1 MSTSPPSLPVG
12 QMPSALSF
20 AHGLAAVPGMHVLV
34 SCDCLQWYL
43 CCLIPVLAC
52 RLAAAR
58 PGGYDVLFESLAR
71 QTSNH
76 FELICIDDT
85 GPMNRETGV
94 RAAPT
99 RRAAAVAYARRRG
112 VPLVALVPSKKKV
125 RGLRFGQCN
134 AINSGLVLSSGK
146 FITVVQDNVWL
157 LPNFV
162 ERTLAFFSSH
172 DRDVLL
178 SYPERRVA
186 PPAGRLKRE
195 WMNDTSVLRIFEPP
209 VEEDPVAAGWEIQNF
224 NNTMTEDIWGQ
235 IGKEAY
241 IQTQWFECAA
251 CTASWELYAALNG
264 LDEALDAGDDSQE
277 ANVKDRTV
285 VLSERL
291 KAAAARGGEGTPVGR
306 VLHGGAGLGETW
318 NDLGS
323 PVILI
328 DHHQFESDETWARFE
343 RDTNVYRWRAMKDLM
358 EFEEYPVE
366 APNAFNLA
374 AVRLHDLAVRAQ
386 ALRTDEHGV
395 VESVDWATV
404 LPALDVGAVPM
415 AQVEHVMKPRFG
427 YKPEVLFVYARSE
440 EEQHVWE
447 DGLTR
452 ALREM
457 RRHFHMT
464 LMNIGHLRIEEQPEI
479 DFQMKNT
486 FHFFLGYGRFLGH
499 ADYFMRKYNEVVNP
513 VKKDKGEQLV
523 RFALMLH
530 GGQHFPDEE
539 ALELYGALVADSQA
553 QADELVAN
561 TPSLQ
566 DKIFYN
572 LGIDPQHWTA
582 GDGSAERRSDYD
594 VVVVGDLTSASR

>member
-1 MSTSPPSLPVG
+1 M
-12 QMPSALSF
+12 
-20 AHGLAAVPGMHVLV
+20 
-34 SCDCLQWYL
+34 
-43 CCLIPVLAC
+43 
-52 RLAAAR
+52 
-58 PGGYDVLFESLAR
+58 
-71 QTSNH
+71 
-76 FELICIDDT
+76 
-85 GPMNRETGV
+85 
-94 RAAPT
+94 
-99 RRAAAVAYARRRG
+99 
-112 VPLVALVPSKKKV
+112 
-125 RGLRFGQCN
+125 
-134 AINSGLVLSSGK
+134 SSGK

-162 ERTLAFFSSH
+162 ERTLAFFDTH

-195 WMNDTSVLRIFEPP
+195 WMNDTSVLRIFEPA
-209 VEEDPVAAGWEIQNF
+209 VEEDPVAAGWDIQNF

-235 IGKEAY
+235 IGKDAT
-241 IQTQWFECAA
+241 IKTQWFECAA

-291 KAAAARGGEGTPVGR
+291 KHAAARGKGGLLDPHQHR
-306 VLHGGAGLGETW
+306 VLEQVLAGGAGLGETW
-318 NDLGS
+318 NDLGT

-343 RDTNVYRWRAMKDLM
+343 RDTNVYRWRAIKDLM
-358 EFEEYPVE
+358 EFDEYPVP

-374 AVRLHDLAVRAQ
+374 TVRPHDHGVRAQ
-386 ALRTDEHGV
+386 ALRADEHGV
-395 VESVDWATV
+395 VDLVDWPRV
-404 LPALDVGAVPM
+404 LPALDVDEATM
-415 AQVEHVMKPRFG
+415 AQVWHVMKPRFG
-427 YKPEVLFVYARSE
+427 YKPEVLFVYAMSE
-440 EEQHVWE
+440 DEQHVWE

-457 RRHFHMT
+457 RRNFHMT

-499 ADYFMRKYNEVVNP
+499 ADYFMRKYNEVINP
-513 VKKDKGEQLV
+513 IKERKGEQLV

-530 GGQHFPDEE
+530 GGQHFPDDE
-539 ALELYGALVADSQA
+539 ALELYGALLTDSQV
-553 QADELVAN
+553 QADELVADS
-561 TPSLQ
+561 PSLQ
-566 DKIFYN
+566 GKIFSN
-572 LGIDPQHWTA
+572 LGIDPEHWTDA
-582 GDGSAERRSDYD
+582 DADSVEPNSLKATYD
-594 VVVVGDLTSASR
+594 VVVVGDLTSATR